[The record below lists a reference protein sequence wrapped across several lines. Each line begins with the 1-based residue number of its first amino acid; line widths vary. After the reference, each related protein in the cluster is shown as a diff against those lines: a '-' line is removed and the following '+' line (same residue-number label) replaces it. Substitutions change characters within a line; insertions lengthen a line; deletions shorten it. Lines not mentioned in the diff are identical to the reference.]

1 MIALPDVALW
11 RTQARRRVA
20 SGWVAPPDLAP
31 PTTTERFGPLFVGN
45 YHRMNYNDLMRT
57 VAGATGLTRRHADEA
72 VINTLTVLA
81 EAISPEETRDLLAQ
95 LPKSLRTRVPL
106 NAQPISMRPIE
117 FVARVA
123 DLGQVPMDDA
133 ERNTRA
139 VFAVLTQAVNA
150 GEMNDIAE
158 ELGDDF
164 ADLLGRAD
172 RLKRERT
179 SASEGSLTSIVRGLP
194 TFAGAVASC
203 AAAVVQRPIDVG
215 LRLAGLRH

>member
-1 MIALPDVALW
+1 VADSW
-11 RTQARRRVA
+11 
-20 SGWVAPPDLAP
+20 PPRSTP
-31 PTTTERFGPLFVGN
+31 PTTAESFEPLFVGN

-57 VAGATGLTRRHADEA
+57 VAGATGLTRRQADEA

-106 NAQPISMRPIE
+106 NAQTISMRPIE
-117 FVARVA
+117 FIARVA
-123 DLGQVPMDDA
+123 DLGQVPLDDA

-164 ADLLGRAD
+164 ADLLGRAE
-172 RLKRERT
+172 RLKRDRA
-179 SASEGSLTSIVRGLP
+179 SAAEGSHTSIVRALP
-194 TFAGAVASC
+194 TFAGAVVGC
-203 AAAVVQRPIDVG
+203 VAAAVQRPIDAG

>member
-1 MIALPDVALW
+1 
-11 RTQARRRVA
+11 
-20 SGWVAPPDLAP
+20 
-31 PTTTERFGPLFVGN
+31 LFVGN
-45 YHRMNYNDLMRT
+45 HHRMNYNDLMRT

-106 NAQPISMRPIE
+106 NAQSISMRPIE

-123 DLGQVPMDDA
+123 DLGQVPMDAA

-150 GEMNDIAE
+150 GEMNDIAG

-164 ADLLGRAD
+164 ADLLGRAE
-172 RLKRERT
+172 RLKRERS
-179 SASEGSLTSIVRGLP
+179 SAEGSLTSIVRGLP
-194 TFAGAVASC
+194 TFAGAALSC
-203 AAAVVQRPIDVG
+203 AAAAVQRPIDLG